1 MRVTKKM
8 NKRKQKHDE
17 DRKHASEDD
26 GSGEE
31 QNKTRTKTQPGQQH
45 GEPSRRHPA
54 EPERQHSRKLSK
66 RRRAEPDSATSSKL
80 PQASRKNAE
89 PDVAGRPTTPQYCLF
104 YRDFGSAT
112 SPLHGRLGLRARAR
126 TQLYWRG
133 QHTVFGPGS
142 GTTEGEPRTP
152 GPSARTS
159 AATGAPYTP
168 YGRTTTRGL

>member
-1 MRVTKKM
+1 M

-17 DRKHASEDD
+17 DRKHASDDD

-66 RRRAEPDSATSSKL
+66 RRRAEPDSAAGTHPEGDEQETAPSI
-80 PQASRKNAE
+80 PQERGARR
-89 PDVAGRPTTPQYCLF
+89 GRQAYNTPSTVCF
-104 YRDFGSAT
+104 IATFGSVT

-126 TQLYWRG
+126 TQLYWTG
-133 QHTVFGPGS
+133 QCTVFG
-142 GTTEGEPRTP
+142 R
-152 GPSARTS
+152 
-159 AATGAPYTP
+159 
-168 YGRTTTRGL
+168 